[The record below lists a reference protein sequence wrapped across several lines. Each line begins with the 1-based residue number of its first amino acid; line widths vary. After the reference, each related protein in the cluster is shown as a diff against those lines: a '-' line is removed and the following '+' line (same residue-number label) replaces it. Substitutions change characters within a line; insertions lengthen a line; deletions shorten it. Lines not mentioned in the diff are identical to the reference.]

1 MEHNMPLLDL
11 PLASLQPDPHQPRTA
26 IPEAE
31 LRQLADS
38 IAAKGQLL
46 PIRVR
51 KADGKPDHFHI
62 ISGHRRHAVLQLL
75 GRPTAKCIVIDGSPT
90 DAEILEEQLIENLQR
105 TDLSPLD
112 EASGYQRY
120 IELKHCTAADAA
132 KALAVSPA
140 RVSRMLALLRL
151 PEDIHAALRTDSL
164 SADTAYHLSKLPAGP
179 ERDRL
184 IAQAIQGELS
194 RDQAMRAK
202 PTRTKP
208 TDSPNQPRPLGR
220 VTFELPEQTQPTGD
234 PGRERPKL
242 TVTGGLDSVETLI
255 THLESL
261 LRAARKARS
270 SGWDVSTLAKV
281 LKDQSSAACTP
292 KGGAQ

>member
-1 MEHNMPLLDL
+1 MPLLDL
-11 PLASLQPDPHQPRTA
+11 PLASLTPDPQQPRTA
-26 IPEAE
+26 IPDAE
-31 LRQLADS
+31 LRHLAES
-38 IAAKGQLL
+38 IAGKGQLL

-51 KADGKPDHFHI
+51 RVDGKPSEYLI
-62 ISGHRRHAVLQLL
+62 VSGHRRHAALQLL
-75 GRPTAKCIVIDGSPT
+75 CQPTARCLLVDGSPT

-105 TDLSPLD
+105 ADLTPLD
-112 EASGYQRY
+112 EAAGYQRF
-120 IELKHCTAADAA
+120 IELKNCTAAEVA

-140 RVSRMLALLRL
+140 RVSRMLALLRQ
-151 PEDIHAALRTDSL
+151 PETVQSALRKGSL
-164 SADTAYHLSKLPAGP
+164 SADTAYHLSKHEDGP

-184 IAQAIQGELS
+184 IAQAIKGELT

-202 PTRTKP
+202 PPRTKP
-208 TDSPNQPRPLGR
+208 SDSSNAPRPLGR

-234 PGRERPKL
+234 PGHERPKL
-242 TVTGGLDSVETLI
+242 TVTGGLDSVDTLI

-281 LKDQSSAACTP
+281 LKDQSSTTSTP

>member
-1 MEHNMPLLDL
+1 MAVVEIPLS
-11 PLASLQPDPHQPRTA
+11 SLQPDPLQPRTTF
-26 IPEAE
+26 PEAE

-51 KADGKPDHFHI
+51 KADGKPDRYHI
-62 ISGHRRHAVLQLL
+62 ISGHRRHAALHLL
-75 GRPTAKCIVIDGSPT
+75 GRPTAKCLVVDGSPT
-90 DAEILEEQLIENLQR
+90 DTEILEEQLIENLQR
-105 TDLSPLD
+105 QGLSPLD
-112 EASGYQRY
+112 EATGYQRY
-120 IELKHCTAADAA
+120 IELKNCTAAEAA
-132 KALAVSPA
+132 KALAVSPP

-151 PEDIHAALRTDSL
+151 PVEGQSALRSGSL
-164 SADTAYHLSKLPAGP
+164 SADTAYHLSKLPDGP
-179 ERDRL
+179 ERDHL
-184 IAQAIQGELS
+184 MAQAIKGDLS

-202 PTRTKP
+202 PARNKP
-208 TDSPNQPRPLGR
+208 IDSSNAPRLLGR
-220 VTFELPEQTQPTGD
+220 VTFELPEQTQPTSD